1 MFLSVIVMFNLLIAI
16 LSDTF
21 ARIMSKAEANFQK
34 ELLITILENEF
45 FIPRRS
51 PRRAALQAPY
61 LHILCS
67 EATARQMTEAAEQGG
82 QNEATEELKSF
93 IEEQL
98 ADQLY
103 PIQQA
108 LNVLSANA
116 DPAAATRVAAAAA
129 HKGGAQAAAA
139 GGTPAS
145 SITPSPAPGT
155 TPAQSPAP
163 QRK

>member
-1 MFLSVIVMFNLLIAI
+1 MVLFIIVFAFSSAFHSLEIWGGTYGDSMINTFFMMLGNFAQSDFESSAHREVATILFCVYMFLSVIVMFNLLIAI

-67 EATARQMTEAAEQGG
+67 EATARQMTEA
-82 QNEATEELKSF
+82 
-93 IEEQL
+93 
-98 ADQLY
+98 
-103 PIQQA
+103 
-108 LNVLSANA
+108 
-116 DPAAATRVAAAAA
+116 
-129 HKGGAQAAAA
+129 
-139 GGTPAS
+139 
-145 SITPSPAPGT
+145 
-155 TPAQSPAP
+155 
-163 QRK
+163 